1 MEYSADELQLFHL
14 WFQKS
19 YARLK
24 KSPPKI
30 ERELDEKLV
39 VDIRELNKEDDVIDE
54 SDVDMGDIDLGS

>member
-39 VDIRELNKEDDVIDE
+39 VDIRELNKEDDITDD
-54 SDVDMGDIDLGS
+54 SDVDMGDIDLGE

>member
-1 MEYSADELQLFHL
+1 MEYSSDELQLFHL

-24 KSPPKI
+24 KNPPKV

-39 VDIRELNKEDDVIDE
+39 VDIRELNKEEDIVD

>member
-1 MEYSADELQLFHL
+1 MEYTADELQYFHL

-24 KSPPKI
+24 KKPPKV

-39 VDIRELNKEDDVIDE
+39 VDIRELNKEEDITDD
-54 SDVDMGDIDLGS
+54 DVDMGDIDLG